1 MGLLIPPAVQC
12 VEPKLVRQMGQMTN
26 KMFKMTR
33 EVVKSLC
40 GCDLSQTFSTLL
52 RCSEMFHFRLHLG
65 SWKSDTSEERSASAA
80 RIFALRA
87 ATKGYTS
94 ESKHSKGKA
103 HSITKITKQQRESKG
118 NAKEMQRRAGAKAS
132 NPKQGVYKRS
142 CR

>member
-1 MGLLIPPAVQC
+1 M
-12 VEPKLVRQMGQMTN
+12 
-26 KMFKMTR
+26 
-33 EVVKSLC
+33 
-40 GCDLSQTFSTLL
+40 
-52 RCSEMFHFRLHLG
+52 
-65 SWKSDTSEERSASAA
+65 SEERSASAA
-80 RIFALRA
+80 RIFALA

-94 ESKHSKGKA
+94 ESKHPKGKA